1 LFQFKRDDQEAMWYN
16 LSNAENNIWFKLI
29 RVNKNNCL
37 LTLFLTSFFLV
48 AVSKGQTDYSNMD
61 NWAFHPNKP
70 GTLSDGF
77 NLNIVVI
84 DENLSTTSIV
94 QVTNNSMKV
103 WMYSISQGRFSIPKI
118 WKASKASI
126 DGGKLLESKE
136 MISVLYSKLKPQR
149 TLQ

>member
-1 LFQFKRDDQEAMWYN
+1 
-16 LSNAENNIWFKLI
+16 
-29 RVNKNNCL
+29 
-37 LTLFLTSFFLV
+37 
-48 AVSKGQTDYSNMD
+48 
-61 NWAFHPNKP
+61 
-70 GTLSDGF
+70 
-77 NLNIVVI
+77 
-84 DENLSTTSIV
+84 
-94 QVTNNSMKV
+94 MKV